1 MTTPYYQHTQVGYVI
16 LGGLGLGVAFCLV
29 GIGMIG
35 IHWALG
41 LATIAMIVCLVL
53 FPSLT
58 VTIDT
63 QTARI
68 HFGAGIIRHVFLVQD
83 IAACRMVKNPWYYG
97 WGIHLTPS
105 GWLYNVSGF
114 DAIELEMKNGKRH
127 RIGTDD
133 PQGLLQAIQQA
144 LHT

>member
-16 LGGLGLGVAFCLV
+16 LGGLGLGLAFCLV

-68 HFGAGIIRHVFLVQD
+68 HFGAGIIRHV
-83 IAACRMVKNPWYYG
+83 PWYYG